1 MIILITNNSE
11 RCLLPENISDG
22 RRRRERCPL
31 CVNDHFIF
39 LFFADVSAKRNVAW
53 IDFRLCVDT

>member
-1 MIILITNNSE
+1 MGEEGERDVLYVSMTILFFY
-11 RCLLPENISDG
+11 L
-22 RRRRERCPL
+22 
-31 CVNDHFIF
+31 F